1 MKNTSSILLSLLVL
15 CFQGNSQQSIPS
27 FGKISMA
34 ELQMQGCSFEPEA
47 SAMKIF
53 DVQESQ
59 FELMTYGARIKTE
72 RRVRIKIF
80 NDKGYE
86 HASIRIPYL
95 HKKWSALIRDLKG
108 IVYNLEPSGKINTIK
123 LDEKDF
129 FKEKAIDNL
138 GIVNFTFPH
147 LRPGSVIEFSY
158 TKIERNI
165 IQMDPWLIQDEIPVA
180 YSSHIITTPVESQVR
195 EKVYGMDSIAQV
207 VDLLGSYNNRRRT
220 TYFKENIPSFKSE
233 PFMSSRND
241 NLIRVI
247 YLVFPRGA
255 AFYTGLIS
263 SDFIWKMVGTQTLR
277 SSFFGQQIEKP
288 IAGTEKILDSAKKIT
303 DLKERVGYL
312 FNIVQQRMK
321 HNSLQSFNAD
331 DLEEAWN
338 SRVGTSAAINL
349 LLLNMLINADID
361 AHPLLVSTR
370 DNGKVK
376 KDFPSFGQLNGVD
389 VIIFHSNGYYVLDA
403 SLPFQS
409 FQTPPFNIL
418 NREAL
423 VLVPDNIRWMT
434 IKDERPLLKQSITV
448 FADMLENGNLEG
460 TANALHFDYSKSIRL
475 DTNQRDNRS
484 REKFYEKGIP
494 GLQVVSR
501 RQENATSLYEPL
513 FESTEFIFQLP
524 QTEKFYFLNPL
535 FLASRPVNPFIQEKR
550 QTDIDLGS
558 NQEYIISLEIT
569 LPPSFEVDHLLQPI
583 DLRMPD
589 SSLNYKRIMTK
600 TGDRINFLQVFEIKR
615 PLFEKDEYPGI
626 QQFYKRMHALMA
638 EDIVIRKK

>member
-1 MKNTSSILLSLLVL
+1 MKRASCLLLVFL
-15 CFQGNSQQSIPS
+15 VYFQGNSQQSIPS
-27 FGKISMA
+27 FGKVSMA
-34 ELQMQGCSFEPEA
+34 ELQMQRCSFEPEA
-47 SAMKIF
+47 PAMKIF
-53 DVQESQ
+53 DVQEST
-59 FELMTYGARIKTE
+59 FELMTYGARLKIE

-86 HASIRIPYL
+86 HASIRIPYV
-95 HKKWSALIRDLKG
+95 HKKWAALIKDLKG
-108 IVYNLEPSGKINTIK
+108 IVYNLEPSGKITTHK

-129 FKEKAIDNL
+129 FKEKAIDHL

-165 IQMDPWLIQDEIPVA
+165 LQMDPWLIQDEIPVA
-180 YSSHIITTPVESQVR
+180 YSTHIITTPVETQVR

-207 VDLLGSYNNRRRT
+207 VDLLGSYNSRRRT
-220 TYFKENIPSFKSE
+220 TYYKENIPSFKSE

-255 AFYTGLIS
+255 AFYTGLTS
-263 SDFIWKMVGTQTLR
+263 SDFIWKMVGAQTLR

-288 IAGTEKILDSAKKIT
+288 LAGTEKILDSAKKIT
-303 DLKERVGYL
+303 DLKERVGYI
-312 FNIVQQRMK
+312 FNVVQQRMK

-331 DLEEAWN
+331 DLGEAWN
-338 SRVGTSAAINL
+338 SQAGTSAAINL
-349 LLLNMLINADID
+349 LLLNMLVNADVD

-403 SLPFQS
+403 SLPYQS

-423 VLVPDNIRWMT
+423 VLIPDNIHWLT
-434 IKDERPLLKQSITV
+434 IKDDRPLLKQSVTV
-448 FADMLENGNLEG
+448 FADMSENGNLEG
-460 TANALHFDYSKSIRL
+460 TANSLHFDYSKSIRL
-475 DTNQRDNRS
+475 DSNHRENRS
-484 REKFYEKGIP
+484 GEKFFEKGVP
-494 GLQVVSR
+494 GLQVVSK
-501 RQENATSLYEPL
+501 RQDNATNLYEPL

-524 QTEKFYFLNPL
+524 QTDKFYFLSPL
-535 FLASRPVNPFIQEKR
+535 FLATRPVNPFIQEKR
-550 QTDIDLGS
+550 NTDIDLGS

-569 LPPSFEVDHLLQPI
+569 LPPSFEVDHLMQPV

-589 SSLNYKRIMTK
+589 SSLYYKRIMTK
-600 TGDRINFLQVFEIKR
+600 TGDRINFTQVFEIRR
-615 PLFEKDEYPGI
+615 PLFEKEEYLGI
-626 QQFYKRMHALMA
+626 QQFYKKMHALMA
-638 EDIVIRKK
+638 EDIVIKKK